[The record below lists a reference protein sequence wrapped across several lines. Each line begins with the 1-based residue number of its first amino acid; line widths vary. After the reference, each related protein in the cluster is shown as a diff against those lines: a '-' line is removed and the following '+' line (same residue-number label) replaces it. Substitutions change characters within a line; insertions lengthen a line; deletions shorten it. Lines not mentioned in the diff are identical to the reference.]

1 VLKGEETMNQA
12 NLNGRKK
19 YPRRRR
25 TRVFGMTDSILSN
38 LTVYLNPYVETG
50 SNLSVEEA
58 ALYAF
63 GNRFFNK

>member
-1 VLKGEETMNQA
+1 
-12 NLNGRKK
+12 
-19 YPRRRR
+19 
-25 TRVFGMTDSILSN
+25 MTDSILSN